1 MTRAVSPI
9 LLAGKAESHFSADSQ
24 LPGESNHKTFQ
35 QQVFVTIETVSMDG
49 EIPWHIALLQNAVA
63 VLLRQTPVESPALV
77 ADMQHQGK
85 VVPQGEQDLRTKS
98 CGLDVSV
105 SETPAYTVKATEIVR
120 SFKVTLLS
128 SPTHTPP
135 QPPPPDF
142 ELSPPTSSAY

>member
-1 MTRAVSPI
+1 
-9 LLAGKAESHFSADSQ
+9 
-24 LPGESNHKTFQ
+24 
-35 QQVFVTIETVSMDG
+35 MDG
-49 EIPWHIALLQNAVA
+49 EIPWHIALLQNAKA

-105 SETPAYTVKATEIVR
+105 SETPVCCTVKATETDR
-120 SFKVTLLS
+120 SVNVTLLS

-135 QPPPPDF
+135 QPPPPDYA
-142 ELSPPTSSAY
+142 LSAPTSSAY

>member
-9 LLAGKAESHFSADSQ
+9 LLAGKAESHFAADSQ
-24 LPGESNHKTFQ
+24 LPGESNHSKTFKKLA
-35 QQVFVTIETVSMDG
+35 FITIETVSMDG

-63 VLLRQTPVESPALV
+63 VLLGQTPDECPALV

-105 SETPAYTVKATEIVR
+105 SETPVLYG
-120 SFKVTLLS
+120 
-128 SPTHTPP
+128 
-135 QPPPPDF
+135 
-142 ELSPPTSSAY
+142 

>member
-1 MTRAVSPI
+1 MSPI

-24 LPGESNHKTFQ
+24 LPGESDHKTFKKQ
-35 QQVFVTIETVSMDG
+35 AFITIETVSMDG

-77 ADMQHQGK
+77 ADVQHQGK

-105 SETPAYTVKATEIVR
+105 SETPVCCTVKVTETVI

-135 QPPPPDF
+135 QPPPLDF

>member
-24 LPGESNHKTFQ
+24 LPGESNHETFQ
-35 QQVFVTIETVSMDG
+35 QQAFVTVETVSMDG
-49 EIPWHIALLQNAVA
+49 EIPWHIALLQNGIA
-63 VLLRQTPVESPALV
+63 VLLSQTPVESPALV
-77 ADMQHQGK
+77 ADVQHQGK

-98 CGLDVSV
+98 CGLNVSV
-105 SETPAYTVKATEIVR
+105 SETPACRGNTTETGR

-135 QPPPPDF
+135 QPPPPDY
-142 ELSPPTSSAY
+142 ELYPPTSSAY